1 MSDTPSA
8 STSTSAT
15 TKAVPV
21 ETVTVTPAGKT
32 LDFADASDLLKLAL
46 SKISVAELQAELSL
60 DDKIK
65 KVVDELKAEIR
76 AANLPADVRVTAI
89 DWCDDALPH
98 VIRAVDFVKAEL
110 KKAVLSDVAKVEE
123 LALKEIAKVEAVVVA
138 DVKKC
143 CPSLFARKTP
153 AKAA

>member
-21 ETVTVTPAGKT
+21 ETVTVTPAGKS

-65 KVVDELKAEIR
+65 KIVDELKAEIR
-76 AANLPADVRVTAI
+76 AADLPVAVRIAAI

-98 VIRAVDFVKAEL
+98 VIKAVDLVKAEL
-110 KKAVLSDVAKVEE
+110 KKT
-123 LALKEIAKVEAVVVA
+123 AVVEVEKLEKVA
-138 DVKKC
+138 VAEIKKC
-143 CPSLFARKTP
+143 CPSFFTK
-153 AKAA
+153 KV